1 LQDQWPG
8 QVVSASTITVNASG
22 KRMLLPP
29 GWRASYDWL
38 IHIFGRFLHAKLTTG
53 IGPFSSLAAAVRQL
67 GTDREAKRVSNSL
80 RICCGA

>member
-1 LQDQWPG
+1 
-8 QVVSASTITVNASG
+8 
-22 KRMLLPP
+22 MLLPP

-38 IHIFGRFLHAKLTTG
+38 IHICGRFLHAKLTTG

-80 RICCGA
+80 RICCGAWVSYWPISSFGSAQRYVYDWG